1 MRTARCRI
9 ESASMPRVRPSITAL
24 LVLLFA
30 AWNCRAADSVP
41 DALTKRLATLSGAD
55 AIDCGTLLR
64 DADRRPAIACATD
77 AMASGKPW
85 RLAEQL
91 EGKESS
97 IWQGGVRD
105 SQGKVRVV
113 FFEAD
118 LAGAPG
124 SGPTVSVLLCRDIVF
139 AVKGGDAMECQP
151 MPGGP

>member
-1 MRTARCRI
+1 VK
-9 ESASMPRVRPSITAL
+9 SSLTAL
-24 LVLLFA
+24 FA
-30 AWNCRAADSVP
+30 ILAAASNCRAADTVP
-41 DALTKRLATLSGAD
+41 DALLKKLAALAGAD
-55 AIDCGTLLR
+55 AVDCGILLR
-64 DADRRPAIACATD
+64 DSDRRAAIACAAD
-77 AMASGKPW
+77 AAAAGKPW

-151 MPGGP
+151 IPGGP